1 MDICNIYPGGVID
14 MARFFG
20 SSKVLMVLSGD
31 GELYFPRHKNN
42 NSIFTPLATDT
53 CRAQISFGTCI

>member
-14 MARFFG
+14 MARFLG

-31 GELYFPRHKNN
+31 GRIIFP
-42 NSIFTPLATDT
+42 TP
-53 CRAQISFGTCI
+53 QEQ